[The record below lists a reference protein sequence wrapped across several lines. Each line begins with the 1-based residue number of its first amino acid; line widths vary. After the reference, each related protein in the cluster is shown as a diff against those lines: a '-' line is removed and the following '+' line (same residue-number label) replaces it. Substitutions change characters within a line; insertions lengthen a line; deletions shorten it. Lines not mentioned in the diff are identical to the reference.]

1 MLRRHSEKWNSDKKY
16 TVKIIRRA
24 NATEYW
30 RKLRVSEKEKE
41 NDALAIEAMYEELN
55 QRLKVFCDHR

>member
-1 MLRRHSEKWNSDKKY
+1 MLRRHSEKWNSDKKC
-16 TVKIIRRA
+16 TLKIIRRA